1 MRSSDI
7 TILESGVDFD
17 AVELSTPLVLGSGA
31 VSRFTVARV
40 RVLAED
46 RQGRTAT
53 GTGTS
58 VLSVPWSW
66 PRSALSFDERDTVL
80 RDLCVRL
87 AGTLSWLEAADPIR
101 LCGELS
107 ATLPELA
114 RPVGAEPVPQLA
126 ALLCLGAV
134 DNAVHDAWSRAVGG
148 SAYHLYTAEYLNDD
162 LGAVDSSLAGRYPGE
177 FLTAP
182 RERLPVQH
190 VVSPGDPL
198 TPADRADGYRPLV
211 DWCRTE
217 SLRHF
222 KIKVLGN
229 DPHED
234 ADRIGAVYD
243 TVRGGAPDA
252 TLAVD
257 PNESYSSLE
266 ALDELADALRK
277 RHPDAAKA
285 IAYVEQP
292 IPRTM
297 AMVPRPFPF
306 PVLMDEGSSDL
317 GSLPELART
326 GWSGLVVKAGKG
338 QTYALVANAYAKVHG
353 LFLTVQDLTTVDL
366 ALRHSARLASVL
378 HPSAPHLEYNS
389 RQYAPHANAQLSRTH
404 PELTYVRDGAVR
416 VGPLDLD
423 GIY

>member
-1 MRSSDI
+1 MRGSDI
-7 TILESGVDFD
+7 TILESEVDFG

-31 VSRFTVARV
+31 VKRFTVARV
-40 RVLAED
+40 RVVAAD
-46 RQGRTAT
+46 RRGRSAT

-66 PRSALSFDERDTVL
+66 PGSALSFDERDAVL
-80 RDLCVRL
+80 RELCVRV

-107 ATLPELA
+107 AALPELA
-114 RPVGAEPVPQLA
+114 RPVGAEPIPQLA

-134 DNAVHDAWSRAVGG
+134 DNAVHDAWARVAGT
-148 SAYHLYTAEYLNDD
+148 SAYHLYTADHLTDD
-162 LGAVDSSLAGRYPGE
+162 LGAVDSSLAGHFPGE
-177 FLTAP
+177 FLMAP
-182 RERLPVQH
+182 RELLPVQH

-198 TPADRADGYRPLV
+198 TPADRVDGYRSLV
-211 DWCRTE
+211 DWCRAE
-217 SLRHF
+217 GLEHF
-222 KIKVLGN
+222 KIKVLGR
-229 DPHED
+229 DPYED
-234 ADRIGAVYD
+234 ADRIGAVHD
-243 TVRGGAPDA
+243 TVRGLAPGA

-277 RHPDAAKA
+277 RHPDAAAA

-297 AMVPRPFPF
+297 ALVPRPFPF

-366 ALRHSARLASVL
+366 AFRHSARLASVL
-378 HPSAPHLEYNS
+378 NPSAPHLEYNS
-389 RQYAPHANAQLSRTH
+389 RQYAPHANARLGRTH
-404 PELTYVRDGAVR
+404 PELTTVVDGAVR
-416 VGPLDLD
+416 LGGLDTD

>member
-7 TILESGVDFD
+7 TILESEVDFE
-17 AVELSTPLVLGSGA
+17 AVELSTPLILGSGA
-31 VSRFTVARV
+31 VKRFTVARV
-40 RVLAED
+40 RVVAAD

-66 PRSALSFDERDTVL
+66 PRSTLSFDERDIVL

-134 DNAVHDAWSRAVGG
+134 DNAVHDAWSRVAGG
-148 SAYHLYTAEYLNDD
+148 SAYHLYTADYLNDD

-217 SLRHF
+217 RLRHF
-222 KIKVLGN
+222 KIKVLGR

-243 TVRGGAPDA
+243 TVRAGAPDA

-277 RHPDAAKA
+277 RHPDAASA

-292 IPRTM
+292 IPRSM
-297 AMVPRPFPF
+297 ALVPRPFPF

-389 RQYAPHANAQLSRTH
+389 RQYAPHANARLSVTH
-404 PELTYVRDGAVR
+404 PELTGVRDGAVR
-416 VGPLDLD
+416 VGPLDTD